1 MLKWYMITDLIQIKR
16 LGEQKREENLRFRK
30 YLKTRVWVERQFH
43 KAAQEVHA
51 QIDCLACAECCRVTE
66 VEITERDIEKLA
78 KFLGIRKVDFEAQYT
93 HHWRQGRD
101 DSGAHGEIRLCFLS
115 GNECTV
121 YEARPANCERF
132 PHLLKG
138 MGSIPSRMWQFVD
151 RATYCPIVYNWM
163 EEAKKLT
170 KFRGEVGSRGGL
182 PAPESS
188 SISSKVRG
196 QSSRS
201 KRLRARSASSFPP
214 VWHGTQ

>member
-1 MLKWYMITDLIQIKR
+1 MLKWYMITDLVQIR
-16 LGEQKREENLRFRK
+16 RMGEKNREENLRFRK

-43 KAAQEVHA
+43 KAAQEVHD
-51 QIDCLACAECCRVTE
+51 QIDCKECAECCRVTE

-78 KFLGIRKVDFEAQYT
+78 KFLGIRKVDFVAQYT
-93 HHWRQGRD
+93 ATGDEGEMILARTKE
-101 DSGAHGEIRLCFLS
+101 SGCVFLS

-138 MGSIPSRMWQFVD
+138 SGSIPSRMWQFVD

-170 KFRGEVGSRGGL
+170 KFQ
-182 PAPESS
+182 
-188 SISSKVRG
+188 K
-196 QSSRS
+196 
-201 KRLRARSASSFPP
+201 
-214 VWHGTQ
+214 